1 MGLNCTPVGTIRE
14 DVLLYVKGF
23 SLFFHSIINF
33 IPEPPKGVEGNEKFF
48 VTVAK
53 ADCLT
58 SYKDLQL
65 EGCIL

>member
-23 SLFFHSIINF
+23 SLCLHNIINF
-33 IPEPPKGVEGNEKFF
+33 IPEPPKGVDGNEKFF
-48 VTVAK
+48 VIVAK

-65 EGCIL
+65 EGCN